1 MTVEMLG
8 TVGESGVRVGAV
20 AEAAGVGIGL
30 INYHFGSRDGLVA
43 AAQLVRFSAQID
55 RELDQLEVTMS
66 RIASRAD
73 VVTVMNRIVQ
83 GLVGAAQ
90 VEGRL
95 GRIDALGAAHGRPSL
110 LAEIGQVQTQ
120 LRRRF
125 GRMLHGLQDLG
136 HVRADIDADA
146 LATLLLSLSA
156 GLVIY
161 DVEAEPC
168 PADAV
173 LAALELFVERCV
185 VAPVSAS
192 SQRP

>member
-1 MTVEMLG
+1 M
-8 TVGESGVRVGAV
+8 
-20 AEAAGVGIGL
+20 
-30 INYHFGSRDGLVA
+30 F
-43 AAQLVRFSAQID
+43 
-55 RELDQLEVTMS
+55 
-66 RIASRAD
+66 
-73 VVTVMNRIVQ
+73 
-83 GLVGAAQ
+83 
-90 VEGRL
+90 
-95 GRIDALGAAHGRPSL
+95 
-110 LAEIGQVQTQ
+110 
-120 LRRRF
+120 
-125 GRMLHGLQDLG
+125 HGLQDLG